1 MRLHVNEASG
11 GDETVVLLHG
21 MLGSAESW
29 RRVVPLLVDAGYR
42 VLALDLPGHGLS
54 PRDPTMTL
62 KGAADAVVD
71 TVRAVVDHPPALAIG
86 HSYGALLLAAA
97 AERMRPD
104 LAVYV
109 DAPLSFP
116 GGADRAV
123 ALARYED
130 DKRRR
135 TPEWLRETRPHYSA
149 TDAAVEGRAAERFDP
164 ATSASISA
172 GPGGTWE
179 PAPGSIV
186 VRAEPSAYVGDDDAA
201 RLRRH
206 GVDVRGIPGAAHTV
220 WYSHFDA
227 FVASLPEVFARKHTD
242 VGGSP

>member
-1 MRLHVNEASG
+1 MLLDVIKAGSG
-11 GDETVVLLHG
+11 SRCAVLLHG

-29 RRVVPLLVDAGYR
+29 QRVVPLLVDAGYR

-62 KGAADAVVD
+62 EGAADAVVD
-71 TVRAVVDHPPALAIG
+71 TVRAFVDNPPAVAIG

-104 LAVYV
+104 VAVYV

-116 GGADRAV
+116 GGADRGA
-123 ALARYED
+123 ALARYEG
-130 DKRRR
+130 DKRVR
-135 TPEWLRETRPHYSA
+135 TSRWLREVRPHYSEA
-149 TDAAVEGRAAERFDP
+149 DAVVEGRAAERFDP

-172 GPGGTWE
+172 GPGGSWL
-179 PAPGSIV
+179 PSPGSIV
-186 VRAEPSAYVGDDDAA
+186 LRAEPSAFVTDADV
-201 RLRRH
+201 RMLRDR
-206 GVDVRGIPGAAHTV
+206 GVDVRSIPDAAHTV

-227 FVASLPEVFARKHTD
+227 FVAALPEIFSPD